1 MVKKKT
7 KLFTALGM
15 STILLVG
22 AASAYAAQKEEN
34 EVVQTTEKAPITT
47 KVKETNAVPTSTE
60 IESVLKGEPAPANSK
75 VEGLFS
81 RDGKPDYT
89 ADYFLN
95 DENLISL
102 LKISTQQ
109 LKEELATGKS
119 VVEIAESRNVS
130 KQQLIDVIAKTQVDA
145 QIQAENKG
153 EVPKSNSSMKKDI
166 EKKVV
171 QVIEHK
177 TETEW
182 NK

>member
-1 MVKKKT
+1 MVKNKT

-15 STILLVG
+15 TTILLVG
-22 AASAYAAQKEEN
+22 ATAAYAAPKEES
-34 EVVQTTEKAPITT
+34 EVVRTTEKAP
-47 KVKETNAVPTSTE
+47 TSKE
-60 IESVLKGEPAPANSK
+60 IESVLIGEPTPSNIK

-95 DENLISL
+95 DEKLLSL
-102 LKISTQQ
+102 LKISAQE
-109 LKEELATGKS
+109 LKQELATGKS
-119 VVEIAESRNVS
+119 VVEIAESRNVT
-130 KQQLIDVIAKTQVDA
+130 KQHLIDVIAKTQVDV

-153 EVPKSNSSMKKDI
+153 EVPKSNSSMEKDI
-166 EKKVV
+166 EKIVV

-177 TETEW
+177 TETPW